1 MTCNTQPR
9 NSSRLKSVTV
19 IVNEPSISLIHV
31 PSQPIPIPI
40 ISRKIERDEEDEV
53 VDTSYYDLKT
63 WNMYILIVTARRL
76 RASIQ
81 ARDFIIAQTH
91 REHQKLH
98 HLMKEAGDTEQK

>member
-1 MTCNTQPR
+1 M
-9 NSSRLKSVTV
+9 TV

-76 RASIQ
+76 SASIQ
-81 ARDFIIAQTH
+81 ARDYIIAQTH

-98 HLMKEAGDTEQK
+98 HLMKEAGGDTEQKK